1 MNRSLPGRCKQKG
14 VMLLEALISILI
26 FSIGILAIIGL
37 QAASIK
43 MSSDAK
49 YRSDASLLAGQYVNA
64 MWSEPGINPIAVASA
79 AAAAAAAGSP
89 VPEYD
94 PNAFT
99 TFATGGAQFNAWLA
113 TVQATLPDATANV
126 VINAEV
132 TCDYKTPCP
141 ACTSGSMQQE
151 TRAIA
156 DITITWK
163 LPGNNTER
171 HTFATSATVTAQK
184 MICT

>member
-1 MNRSLPGRCKQKG
+1 MNLSLPGRCKQQG

-64 MWSEPGINPIAVASA
+64 MWSEPGINPVAAASA
-79 AAAAAAAGSP
+79 AAAAKAAGATTP
-89 VPEYD
+89 QYD
-94 PNAFT
+94 PNAFAPY
-99 TFATGGAQFNAWLA
+99 ATGGAQFNAWLA
-113 TVQATLPDATANV
+113 EVQATLPDATANV
-126 VINAEV
+126 VINTDV
-132 TCDYKTPCP
+132 TCNYLTPCP
-141 ACTSGSMQQE
+141 ACTGSAMQQE
-151 TRAIA
+151 TRAVA

-163 LPGNNTER
+163 LPGNGER
-171 HTFATSATVTAQK
+171 HTFATSAMITAQK
-184 MICT
+184 TICV

>member
-64 MWSEPGINPIAVASA
+64 MWSEPGINPIMAASA
-79 AAAAAAAGSP
+79 AAAAAAASAAIP
-89 VPEYD
+89 QYD
-94 PNAFT
+94 PNAFIP
-99 TFATGGAQFNAWLA
+99 FATGGAQFNAWLA
-113 TVQATLPDATANV
+113 TVQATLPDATAD
-126 VINAEV
+126 VIINTNV
-132 TCDYKTPCP
+132 TCNYVTPCS
-141 ACTSGSMQQE
+141 ACAIGTMQQE
-151 TRAIA
+151 TRTIA

-163 LPGNNTER
+163 LPGNSER
-171 HTFATSATVTAQK
+171 HTFATSAMITAQK
-184 MICT
+184 MIC

>member
-1 MNRSLPGRCKQKG
+1 MNISLPGKCKQKG
-14 VMLLEALISILI
+14 IMLLEALISILI

-49 YRSDASLLAGQYVNA
+49 FRSDASLLAGQYVNT

-99 TFATGGAQFNAWLA
+99 PFATGGAQFNAWLA

-132 TCDYKTPCP
+132 TCNYLTPCP

-151 TRAIA
+151 TRALA

-163 LPGNNTER
+163 LPGNSER
-171 HTFATSATVTAQK
+171 HTFATSATVSAQK